1 MTILNARVALK
12 QTQTTTTTQQ
22 SWRFTKEICNYC
34 VKLQISI
41 TCPTIEAFINNNIID
56 CSSTK
61 WATITAYN
69 TTTNNRTQKQTT
81 VEELKSATTPAASTA
96 TAKIGAPQYKRQVH
110 LAGLAWQ
117 GLQHIF
123 TPQSNSDNKIQK
135 SLNNIKLTLQKEVNV
150 YNKNTYMIFMFN
162 QQPTNIGYWVF
173 AMQSS
178 VDDTVL

>member
-1 MTILNARVALK
+1 MNNFEQHDVVATNLWNNITTNTIASSGATQPRPELHLTNNNRVALK
-12 QTQTTTTTQQ
+12 QTQTTTTQQ

-41 TCPTIEAFINNNIID
+41 TCPTIEAFINNNYNNIID

-69 TTTNNRTQKQTT
+69 TATNNRTQKQTT
-81 VEELKSATTPAASTA
+81 VEELKTATTPAAST
-96 TAKIGAPQYKRQVH
+96 TAPQYKRQVH

-135 SLNNIKLTLQKEVNV
+135 SSKQHKINV
-150 YNKNTYMIFMFN
+150 TK
-162 QQPTNIGYWVF
+162 GGKC
-173 AMQSS
+173 
-178 VDDTVL
+178 L

>member
-12 QTQTTTTTQQ
+12 QTQITTTQQ

-69 TTTNNRTQKQTT
+69 TATNNRTQKQTT
-81 VEELKSATTPAASTA
+81 VEELKSATTPAAS
-96 TAKIGAPQYKRQVH
+96 APQYKRQVH

-150 YNKNTYMIFMFN
+150 YRKTR
-162 QQPTNIGYWVF
+162 T
-173 AMQSS
+173 
-178 VDDTVL
+178 